1 MRYVI
6 EENSMRIAVSG
17 AHFIGKSTL
26 IEDFIAKRPSYRYEV
41 EPYYKLQDEESTEMS
56 LKPCLDS
63 FLE

>member
-1 MRYVI
+1 
-6 EENSMRIAVSG
+6 MRIAVSG